1 MKPALNG
8 IAMNPIPQSIAK
20 YIRQHHVVTLCTSGP
35 DGASWSCN
43 VFYVFEEPEARF
55 FILSELKTT
64 HARFMLD
71 DARVSGTVT
80 AHPRF
85 IASIQGVQFLG
96 LARMMQGD
104 DDEFARK
111 IYYKKFPIAR
121 ILKAPVWEIQLNYIK
136 MTNNKLGFAHKE
148 EWRRQDP

>member
-1 MKPALNG
+1 
-8 IAMNPIPQSIAK
+8 MNPIPSAIVK
-20 YIRQHHVVTLCTSGP
+20 YIRQHHVVSLCASAP
-35 DGASWSCN
+35 DGAPWACN
-43 VFYVFEEPEARF
+43 VFYVFEEQEARL

-71 DARVSGTVT
+71 DPRVSGTVT

-96 LARMMQGD
+96 ASRMLGGD
-104 DDEFARK
+104 EDDFARK
-111 IYYKKFPIAR
+111 MYYKKFPIAR
-121 ILKAPVWEIQLNYIK
+121 LIKAPVWDIQLNYLK

-148 EWRRQDP
+148 EWRRGGF